1 MGRFSVEFKVANS
14 IDAGLAR
21 RGLLPTKQVRQ
32 LTIRGL
38 VDTTGAT
45 RLVIPAKVA
54 EQLGARE
61 VGETKVRYAD
71 NRTTMRKL
79 VDDGQVELLGRQGTF
94 RAAVEPDCFV
104 PRNDSALIGAIVLE
118 DLDFVVD
125 CTTRTLRPCDPR
137 QIISEIE

>member
-1 MGRFSVEFKVANS
+1 MGRFSVEFKLANS

-21 RGLLPTKQVRQ
+21 RGLLPTEQVRQ

-38 VDTTGAT
+38 VDTGAT
-45 RLVIPAKVA
+45 RLVIPTKVA

-71 NRTTMRKL
+71 NRTTTRKL
-79 VDDGQVELLGRQGTF
+79 VDDVQVELLGRQGTF
-94 RAAVEPDCFV
+94 RAVAEPN
-104 PRNDSALIGAIVLE
+104 RDSALIGAIVLE

-125 CTTRTLRPCDPR
+125 CTTRTLRPRDPN